1 MVADIRVDDLPTAT
15 RSAYAAWYDRY
26 GASSLLIVPLRL
38 AERVI
43 GTLGLMRDAGGAAYT
58 EADIDLALALADQAA
73 QAIDTSRL
81 YQQTQVAEAWLR
93 GVLNGVP
100 DAVLISDESG
110 HFIDANESASRLFG
124 YAHDE
129 LRQLGVGDLTP
140 GPSPSNDWAWAEF
153 RRLLADGTWRGEATM
168 QRKDGTTF
176 PAETVVTSVRLPD
189 GSTVYVGSNRDVTE
203 RQRLAQLQ
211 QDFIRMVSHDLRS
224 PLTSI
229 RGLAQLMRRRGHY
242 NADHLDQMVAQA
254 DRMQSLL
261 TDLLDIERIELGQ
274 FPLTPELVDL
284 GCVGACLR
292 GVGRRTQEPAR
303 PATRPPGWR
312 RCGAG
317 GIVGGLSRSARTC
330 CRTH

>member
-1 MVADIRVDDLPTAT
+1 MYTQCSRFGNGYPEMVNHLDPDDDPGEDVLAVDDLHRRLAEAHRENARLRVLVHASAAIANARLDLPAVLDTIAARVASDIGDWCLIRLTSPDGLWLDTVAARHHDPEADAFLRTLAMAVHHPVGQGLQGQVITTGQPLLVADIRVDDLPTAT

-26 GASSLLIVPLRL
+26 GASSLLIVPFRL

-43 GTLGLMRDAGGAAYT
+43 GTLGLMRDAGGSAYT

-81 YQQTQVAEAWLR
+81 YHQTQVAEAWLR

-176 PAETVVTSVRLPD
+176 PAETVVTSV
-189 GSTVYVGSNRDVTE
+189 
-203 RQRLAQLQ
+203 
-211 QDFIRMVSHDLRS
+211 
-224 PLTSI
+224 
-229 RGLAQLMRRRGHY
+229 
-242 NADHLDQMVAQA
+242 
-254 DRMQSLL
+254 
-261 TDLLDIERIELGQ
+261 
-274 FPLTPELVDL
+274 
-284 GCVGACLR
+284 
-292 GVGRRTQEPAR
+292 
-303 PATRPPGWR
+303 
-312 RCGAG
+312 
-317 GIVGGLSRSARTC
+317 
-330 CRTH
+330 